1 MINSIV
7 HSRLKIVHAEVR
19 RRCSKLVVQGF
30 GKIACFGQVIDTSD
44 ACAVDVQNYKDSSV

>member
-19 RRCSKLVVQGF
+19 RRCSQLIVQGF